1 MPNRMPCFVSKHLYE
16 RMLHFG
22 KLNFLFGLH
31 FQKLTFQFQVKSSLF
46 HLFNAA
52 TEISDENL
60 AIKVNRWAIFRALY
74 QTSMWFLIF
83 QIEGSICQ
91 MICCPICFHVK
102 GFFVINTETIMKVC
116 TFCHF

>member
-1 MPNRMPCFVSKHLYE
+1 
-16 RMLHFG
+16 MLHFG

-60 AIKVNRWAIFRALY
+60 AIKVNR
-74 QTSMWFLIF
+74 
-83 QIEGSICQ
+83 
-91 MICCPICFHVK
+91 
-102 GFFVINTETIMKVC
+102 
-116 TFCHF
+116 

>member
-1 MPNRMPCFVSKHLYE
+1 
-16 RMLHFG
+16 MLHFG

-31 FQKLTFQFQVKSSLF
+31 SQKLTFQFQVKSSLF

-74 QTSMWFLIF
+74 HTSIDFADRRKHMSDDLLSNLFP
-83 QIEGSICQ
+83 C
-91 MICCPICFHVK
+91 
-102 GFFVINTETIMKVC
+102 
-116 TFCHF
+116 